1 MAKKKAPIQ
10 ILMAFSEV
18 APFAK
23 TGGLADV
30 AGSLPAALGEFNC
43 DVRVVMPFYN
53 RFIERIAGIK
63 LLLENLPVPFGSQS
77 LAADVYHLSLDN
89 GVAVYFIQRDEFFD
103 RSHLYGSPKG
113 DYFDNFQRFTY
124 FSRAVLALCPGLQF
138 KPNVVH
144 AHDWQSG
151 LVPAYLKHLYG
162 PNEYWIDTASVFTI
176 HNIAYQGQFSAE
188 LFPLTGLP
196 AHFFSMNGM
205 EFWGGIN
212 FMKAAIVCADAITT
226 VSPRY
231 CEEIQTREYG
241 QGLEGVLQKNRS
253 KLHGILNGADYNQW
267 NPETD
272 PYIAANYSRQN
283 LDGKRVCK
291 LDLLREAQ
299 LPESLMKRPLLGAIS
314 RLADQKG
321 FDLLAAVSDQL
332 VDQDIGLVILGVGEN
347 KYHRLLT
354 DLAERYPEKVSVQLK
369 FDERLAHKIEAGSD
383 IFLMPSRYEPCGLN
397 QIYSLRYG
405 TVPIVR
411 ATGGLY
417 DTIKPFSPAK
427 GEGVGFSF
435 DQYEAD
441 SFWRAFMEALTLFE
455 QPETWQQI
463 MQNGMAADFS
473 WKSSA
478 LEYWELYKKTLAEK
492 RRAAPRLRSGQAE
505 RRRKTEDRR
514 QRTAGRKRKTED
526 RRQRTAGKKRKT
538 EDRRQRTGV
547 RRQKKVDT
555 MYSLN
560 SYRTV
565 R

>member
-30 AGSLPAALGEFNC
+30 AGSLPAALRELKC

-53 RFIERIAGIK
+53 RFIEKIAGIK
-63 LLLENLPVPFGSQS
+63 LLLENLPVPFSSQS
-77 LAADVYHLSLDN
+77 LAADVYHLILDD
-89 GVAVYFIQRDEFFD
+89 GVVVYFIQRDEFFD
-103 RSHLYGSPKG
+103 RSHLYGTPKG

-151 LVPAYLKHLYG
+151 LVPAYLRHLYG
-162 PNEYWIDTASVFTI
+162 PNEYWSDTTSVFTI
-176 HNIAYQGQFSAE
+176 HNIAYQGQFSSE

-196 AHFFSMNGM
+196 AHFFSMDGM

-231 CEEIQTREYG
+231 SEEIQTIEYG

-299 LPESLMKRPLLGAIS
+299 LPESLMNRPLLGAIS

-321 FDLLAAVSDQL
+321 FDLLAAVSDKL

-354 DLAERYPEKVSVQLK
+354 DLAERYPEKVSVQLR
-369 FDERLAHKIEAGSD
+369 FDERLAHKIEAGAD

-441 SFWRAFMEALTLFE
+441 SFWRAFMEALTFFE
-455 QPETWQQI
+455 QPETWQQLI
-463 MQNGMAADFS
+463 QNGMTADFS

-478 LEYWELYKKTLAEK
+478 LEYLELYKKTLAEK
-492 RRAAPRLRSGQAE
+492 RRAKESRQRAAGSGQSVDSAQDRKAGGRRQQAAGRRQPFDLAHDKRAE
-505 RRRKTEDRR
+505 DGR
-514 QRTAGRKRKTED
+514 QRTDD
-526 RRQRTAGKKRKT
+526 RRK
-538 EDRRQRTGV
+538 
-547 RRQKKVDT
+547 
-555 MYSLN
+555 
-560 SYRTV
+560 
-565 R
+565 

>member
-30 AGSLPAALGEFNC
+30 AGSLPSALRELGC

-53 RFIERIAGIK
+53 RFMEK
-63 LLLENLPVPFGSQS
+63 NTELQLVLENLPVPFGSQS

-89 GVAVYFIQRDEFFD
+89 GMVVYFIQRDEFFD
-103 RSHLYGSPKG
+103 RSHLYGSSKG

-162 PNEYWIDTASVFTI
+162 PNEYWTETASVFTI
-176 HNIAYQGQFSAE
+176 HNIAYQGQFSSE
-188 LFPLTGLP
+188 LYPLTGLP
-196 AHFFSMNGM
+196 AHFFSMEGM

-231 CEEIQTREYG
+231 SEEIQTREYG

-253 KLHGILNGADYNQW
+253 KLHGILNGAAYDQW
-267 NPETD
+267 SPETD
-272 PYIAANYSRQN
+272 QCIAANYSRQN
-283 LDGKRVCK
+283 LEGKRICK
-291 LDLLREAQ
+291 LDLLRETQ
-299 LPESLMKRPLLGAIS
+299 LPERLMNRPLFGAIS

-321 FDLLAAVSDQL
+321 FDLLADVSNKL
-332 VDQDIGLVILGVGEN
+332 IDQDIGLVILGIGEN

-369 FDERLAHKIEAGSD
+369 FDERLAHKIEAGAD

-417 DTIKPFSPAK
+417 DTIKPFSPAT

-441 SFWRAFMEALTLFE
+441 SFWRAFKEALALFE
-455 QPETWQQI
+455 QPEIWQQI
-463 MQNGMAADFS
+463 MQNGMSADFS
-473 WKSSA
+473 WTSSA
-478 LEYWELYKKTLAEK
+478 REYLKLYEKTLAEK
-492 RRAAPRLRSGQAE
+492 RRAKESRQKAASSRQQAAGS
-505 RRRKTEDRR
+505 RQKAASSRQKKSDRGRKTKD
-514 QRTAGRKRKTED
+514 
-526 RRQRTAGKKRKT
+526 
-538 EDRRQRTGV
+538 
-547 RRQKKVDT
+547 RRQKKVD
-555 MYSLN
+555 SKPRKN
-560 SYRTV
+560 
-565 R
+565 